1 MEVES
6 DEDDDE
12 SDEEERV
19 TSKAIEHANMQIQV
33 SQRSNRLSTWR
44 CR

>member
-6 DEDDDE
+6 DEDEDE

-19 TSKAIEHANMQIQV
+19 TSKAIEQVNMQIQV
-33 SQRSNRLSTWR
+33 SQRS
-44 CR
+44 